1 MKRRTWALALALA
14 SGASLV
20 GWTWSAMAQSAGR
33 SSTAAQSMAA
43 PSAGSFP
50 DHPIRLIVPF
60 SPGGGNDNV
69 ARTVGRR
76 LGEIL
81 GQPIVV
87 ENRAGAG
94 GTVGAETVARA
105 PADGYTLFL
114 GGVGSHA
121 INPNLRKNLP
131 YDAIKDFAPITLL
144 AQAPMVLVA
153 QPSLHIRTV
162 PELIALARKE
172 PGKLDYASNGN
183 GSSSHLAAVM
193 FATEAKVSLTHV
205 PYKGLAPALTDLL
218 SGQVPLMF
226 SSVVAIL
233 PHIKDGSL
241 VPLGVTGTHELAT
254 LPGVPTIASQGLS
267 GYETSSWYGILA
279 PAGTPQGIVMKLNAA
294 LNEALQDPKIRES
307 LASDGA
313 EPAGGT
319 PAQFA
324 AHIQREK
331 DRLGAAIRE
340 SGLQME

>member
-1 MKRRTWALALALA
+1 MKRRTWLAGLL
-14 SGASLV
+14 
-20 GWTWSAMAQSAGR
+20 SAGVMGM
-33 SSTAAQSMAA
+33 AGGAA
-43 PSAGSFP
+43 PSAARAAETQPAANYP
-50 DHPIRLIVPF
+50 DHSIRLIVPF
-60 SPGGGNDNV
+60 APGGGNDNV

-81 GQPIVV
+81 GQAIVV

-94 GTVGAETVARA
+94 GTVGAEAVARA

-131 YDAIKDFAPITLL
+131 YDPIKDFAPITLL

-153 QPSLHIRTV
+153 QPSLHVRTV
-162 PELIALARKE
+162 AELIALARKE

-193 FATEAKVSLTHV
+193 FETQAKVKLTHV
-205 PYKGLAPALTDLL
+205 PYKGLSPALTDLL
-218 SGQVPLMF
+218 GGQVPLMF

-241 VPLGVTGTHELAT
+241 VPLGVTGTHELAS
-254 LPGVPTIASQGLS
+254 LPGVPTIASQGLP

-279 PAGTPQGIVMKLNAA
+279 PAGTPRDIVMKLNAG
-294 LNEALQDPKIRES
+294 LNQALQDPAIRAS

-319 PAQFA
+319 PEQFA
-324 AHIQREK
+324 AHIAREK
-331 DRLGAAIRE
+331 ARLGAAIRQ

>member
-1 MKRRTWALALALA
+1 MNRRTWALALALA
-14 SGASLV
+14 GGAGLV
-20 GWTWSAMAQSAGR
+20 GWTLPAAAQSAAAQSAGN
-33 SSTAAQSMAA
+33 
-43 PSAGSFP
+43 FP
-50 DHPIRLIVPF
+50 DHSIRLIVPF

-81 GQPIVV
+81 GQAVVV
-87 ENRAGAG
+87 ENKAGAG

-131 YDAIKDFAPITLL
+131 YDPIKDFAPITLL

-193 FATEAKVSLTHV
+193 FATDAKVNLTHV

-241 VPLGVTGTHELAT
+241 VPLGVTGPHELAS
-254 LPGVPTIASQGLS
+254 LPGVPTIASQGLP

-279 PAGTPQGIVMKLNAA
+279 PAGTPEAIVTKLNTA
-294 LNEALQDPKIRES
+294 LNQALQDPNIRAS
-307 LASDGA
+307 LAADGA

-324 AHIQREK
+324 EHIKREK
-331 DRLGAAIRE
+331 DRLGAAIRQ